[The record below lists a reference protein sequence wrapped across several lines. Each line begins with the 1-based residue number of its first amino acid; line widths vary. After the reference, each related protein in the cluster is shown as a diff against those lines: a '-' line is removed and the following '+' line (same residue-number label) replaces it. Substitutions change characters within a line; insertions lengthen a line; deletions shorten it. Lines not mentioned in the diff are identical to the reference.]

1 MWNRCLKFG
10 VCGLQRHVD
19 ALKPFLGGTG
29 NGSTSSPA
37 EKGLKRSYEDF
48 SGIDLLKTCPDFGN
62 GLIFVCAI
70 VSYLGYVI
78 ITK

>member
-1 MWNRCLKFG
+1 M
-10 VCGLQRHVD
+10 D

-48 SGIDLLKTCPDFGN
+48 SWIDLLKTCPDFGD

-70 VSYLGYVI
+70 VSGRDRCHGLEGCSLLFF
-78 ITK
+78 